1 MNILLS
7 HGSPDD
13 AHRQALDELAQAVS
27 TELGEAVGTAF
38 LDDALPQGA
47 RVLPL
52 LLGRGRHSDRD
63 VPAMIE
69 AAGAELLTGPAGHP
83 AAMADM
89 AFELAQQKRG
99 KQRAV
104 MFALYRLSA
113 AQALMA
119 ELYERSKKFSLP
131 AIAGLHGQCDV
142 ASVLRLWA
150 DEGLKEALI
159 QPVLLFPGHS
169 LQTLEDAGVQ
179 SGLDVAIGPVLCEH
193 SGLAAWL
200 AERFREAV

>member
-7 HGSPDD
+7 HGSPDA
-13 AHRQALDELAQAVS
+13 AHRQSVEELAQTVS
-27 TELGEAVGTAF
+27 AELGEAVGTAF

-52 LLGRGRHSDRD
+52 LLGRGRHADTD
-63 VPAMIE
+63 VPDMIE
-69 AAGAELLTGPAGHP
+69 AAGPELLTGPAEHP

-104 MFALYRLSA
+104 MFAPYRLSA
-113 AQALMA
+113 AQALVA

-131 AIAGLHGQCDV
+131 AIAGVHGQCD
-142 ASVLRLWA
+142 APSVLRLWA
-150 DEGLKEALI
+150 AEGLKEALI

-169 LQTLEDAGVQ
+169 LQALKDAGAQ
-179 SGLDVAIGPVLCEH
+179 SGLEVAIGATLCAH
-193 SGLAAWL
+193 PGLAAWL
-200 AERFREAV
+200 AGRFREAV